1 MPEPDTLPRLEWRGE
16 GTARRLQLVTAT
28 GEKWRVIDVHF
39 WKGRDRRLPL
49 GDARANYRYFT
60 NAEGVR
66 RLKQLRE
73 PRDHAL
79 DVETVAEQLRGAG
92 YAPRE
97 PFDPKGRDPERR

>member
-1 MPEPDTLPRLEWRGE
+1 MSEPRLEWSGP
-16 GTARRLQLVTAT
+16 RLQLVTAS
-28 GEKWRVIDVHF
+28 GEKWRVVDVHF
-39 WKGRDRRLPL
+39 WKGRNRRLPL

-66 RLKQLRE
+66 RLRQLRE

-79 DVETVAEQLRGAG
+79 DVETIATQLRGAG